1 MHIVNLLISILF
13 LSGFHYIGEK
23 IINFFDL
30 NQIIKKISN
39 PIYQK
44 SVTGIVIFI
53 FFIFPIFFL
62 GFFNLWTFKFISF
75 LVLILGFLNFFTN
88 ISQIIFYY
96 KKKIFLIRDQKLLG
110 VLIILLVT
118 FYFFLSIAPVTSG
131 DSVAYH
137 LSMAKYLLSNGKF
150 PSYIYDSSNILGGAG
165 ELLNAFA
172 ISINAYQFT
181 SLINFLGL
189 ISIIA
194 IIKKFSE
201 NLKLNIELK
210 QFLILCILSCPTLVF
225 LISSSKSQLFSTSL
239 IFFSYAFLVHYFN
252 ESKNLKEEALLKIF
266 FICNLFCIVAVQTKI
281 SFSLSFFLII
291 MNFLLFFRKRIKIY
305 KFIIIFLILFTFG
318 LIPQTIWK
326 QTIYNYP
333 FYNFLFN
340 PFPLNLPGYLQS
352 FLDAKNYY
360 AEKFP
365 LSLFIPISLS
375 DLTQFLGL
383 GFFSIF
389 FLIKYKFHNKNI
401 FLFNIFFFIIIYT
414 IVGQKSPR
422 FYLEIYFLLILV
434 LSIILKN
441 IYTTISYKILRSS
454 ILLQSIFTLCILF
467 VGVFTLLPGIF
478 SDNLNK
484 KILSKY
490 ASGYNLYKWV
500 NESLPKNS
508 LIITNH
514 RSTYFAE
521 HEVIFFEMASHLDNS
536 DFFSRNYFLEEIK
549 KKKPNFILFYG
560 YDNYFKYNS
569 FNFYKCTNGLFSK
582 KIKVGF
588 EETRNPFNTNHSHY
602 NAYIYYFDYSK
613 LPNCVAYN

>member
-1 MHIVNLLISILF
+1 MHIINLFISILF
-13 LSGFHYIGEK
+13 LSGFDYIGGK
-23 IINFFDL
+23 IINFFHL
-30 NQIIKKISN
+30 NEIIKKISN

-44 SVTGIVIFI
+44 PVIGIAIFI
-53 FFIFPIFFL
+53 FFLFPIFFL
-62 GFFNLWTFKFISF
+62 GFFNLWTIKFIAF
-75 LVLILGFLNFFTN
+75 LVLIFGFFNFFTN
-88 ISQIIFYY
+88 ISRIIFYC
-96 KKKIFLIRDQKLLG
+96 KKKIFLLRDQKLLDI
-110 VLIILLVT
+110 LIILLVT
-118 FYFFLSIAPVTSG
+118 FYFFLSIAPITSG

-137 LSMAKYLLSNGKF
+137 LSLAKYLLSNGKF
-150 PSYIYDSSNILGGAG
+150 PSYFYDSSNILGGAG

-181 SLINFLGL
+181 SLINFIGI

-194 IIKKFSE
+194 TIKKFSE
-201 NLKLNIELK
+201 NLKLNSELK
-210 QFLILCILSCPTLVF
+210 QFFILCIISCPVLIFLV
-225 LISSSKSQLFSTSL
+225 SSSKSQLFSISL

-252 ESKNLKEEALLKIF
+252 NSQKHKEGTLLKIF
-266 FICNLFCIVAVQTKI
+266 FLCVVFCITAVQTKI

-291 MNFLLFFRKRIKIY
+291 INFLFFFRKRIKIY
-305 KFIIIFLILFTFG
+305 KFIIVFSILFIYG
-318 LIPQTIWK
+318 LVPPTIWK
-326 QTIYNYP
+326 QTVYNYP

-360 AEKFP
+360 SEKFP
-365 LSLFIPISLS
+365 LSLFIPLSLS

-383 GFFSIF
+383 GLFSIF
-389 FLIKYKFHNKNI
+389 FLIKYKFQNKNI
-401 FLFNIFFFIIIYT
+401 FLLNIFIFFLIYT
-414 IVGQKSPR
+414 LVGQKSPR

-441 IYTTISYKILRSS
+441 IYNTISYKILRSS
-454 ILLQSIFTLCILF
+454 ILLQSIFTLCILL

-569 FNFYKCTNGLFSK
+569 FNFYKCTDGLFSK
-582 KIKVGF
+582 KMKVAF
-588 EETRNPFNTNHSHY
+588 EETRNPFNTNHRLY
-602 NAYIYYFDYSK
+602 NGYIYYFDYSK